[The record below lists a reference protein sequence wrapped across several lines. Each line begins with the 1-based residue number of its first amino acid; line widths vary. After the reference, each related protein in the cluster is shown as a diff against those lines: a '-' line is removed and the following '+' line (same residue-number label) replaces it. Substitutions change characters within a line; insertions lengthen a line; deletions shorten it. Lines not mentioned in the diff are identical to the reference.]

1 MRKANGQQAR
11 LCFSAHALM
20 ENRNGL
26 LVDLKVALA
35 TGFGGT

>member
-1 MRKANGQQAR
+1 MEAK

-26 LVDLKVALA
+26 LVDLRIAEA
-35 TGFGGT
+35 SSTAE